1 MKQPPHIPPCI
12 EVLDD
17 DMVAI
22 LRKKTPAQKIAM
34 VAAAHRTARML
45 ARAGVCHLYPDW
57 SEEQI
62 QAEVLRRMTH
72 GTG

>member
-1 MKQPPHIPPCI
+1 MERPPHI

-17 DMVAI
+17 EMVAV
-22 LRKKTPAQKIAM
+22 LRNKTPAQKIAM

-45 ARAGVCHLYPDW
+45 ARAGVRHLHPDW

-62 QAEVLRRMTH
+62 QLEVLRRMTR
-72 GTG
+72 GV